1 VDAGASI
8 GVDVSVGVGV
18 SVGVDVG
25 EDVRVGVGK
34 RVGVDV
40 PGVERPKKR
49 GTGSVSRPFT
59 VMVVACE
66 IATAQPRIHII
77 MTAMARAARS
87 ISFFGGC

>member
-18 SVGVDVG
+18 SVGVDV
-25 EDVRVGVGK
+25 DVRVGVDVS
-34 RVGVDV
+34 VGVDV

-49 GTGSVSRPFT
+49 GTGIVSCPFT

-66 IATAQPRIHII
+66 IAAAQPKMHII
-77 MTAMARAARS
+77 MTVMARAARS